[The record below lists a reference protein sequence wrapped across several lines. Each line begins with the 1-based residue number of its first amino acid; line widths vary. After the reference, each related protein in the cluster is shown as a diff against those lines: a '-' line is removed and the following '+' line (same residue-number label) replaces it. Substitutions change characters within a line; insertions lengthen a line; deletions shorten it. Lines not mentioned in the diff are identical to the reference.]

1 MAYELHGI
9 LCGAISLTTWE
20 KVMPAYGGETE
31 SFLNNVVTPIYT
43 VIRQVLSNLSSLL
56 FWIVFFN
63 ITNFCSNQRKLP
75 IAKEGRLIILY
86 GETMMILMSISGQ
99 HYITFLQLFSMLSS
113 FHIITSLLLF
123 NICRSPDC
131 FKIGWPMRLDHDFF
145 FVKPRNKP
153 EPDVK
158 NALVVSPGKTKE
170 KKKREK
176 RDEEEPEVI
185 LQFSNALYFRFCI
198 SDI

>member
-9 LCGAISLTTWE
+9 LSGAISLTTWE

-86 GETMMILMSISGQ
+86 GETMMI
-99 HYITFLQLFSMLSS
+99 
-113 FHIITSLLLF
+113 
-123 NICRSPDC
+123 
-131 FKIGWPMRLDHDFF
+131 
-145 FVKPRNKP
+145 
-153 EPDVK
+153 
-158 NALVVSPGKTKE
+158 
-170 KKKREK
+170 
-176 RDEEEPEVI
+176 
-185 LQFSNALYFRFCI
+185 
-198 SDI
+198 